1 MPARLSPRY
10 TVGMPRWTY
19 VGRFAIGGL
28 TEPDGVGE
36 HWWTPEQSLEKHWS
50 SRPAQA
56 HRIPI
61 ERTRADAE
69 RTANERSCVDWIR
82 ALLETS
88 PMTTLFLVIA
98 AGYLVGE
105 VNFKG
110 FALGS
115 GAVLFVGLAC
125 GAFAPKAAPPGML
138 GTLGLLLFLYC
149 VGIQYGGEWYRG
161 LTSPS
166 GLRAN
171 AVALCGLAAAA
182 AAALAMQRTGAAG
195 LPESLGMFAG
205 ATTSTPALQAVLDAL
220 GNQDAAVGYSLAY
233 PLGVAGPILC
243 MYVYLAIFK
252 PKIAAPA
259 DRLMK
264 PVEVRVRSAL
274 IGRRF
279 VDLQQSL
286 PKGVLAVA
294 IRSGGQNRVPDPTD
308 IVQAGD
314 VVLLVGGDPAAI
326 GQALELVGEA
336 AIVVD
341 RTALDYIR
349 VFASRGSVVGMPLGG
364 LKLPGGFAYSYIH
377 VRRGDVD
384 LLPDDDL
391 VLEFGDRVG
400 VLCHRANF
408 DAVRRF
414 FGDSIKGVAD
424 FSYISLGVGVAMGL
438 LLGLIPLPVPGV
450 GRITLGL
457 AGVLLVALGLGHIRR
472 TGGIVWTLPLSANMV
487 LRNFGLT
494 VFLAQVGIASGPQ
507 FAATVAESGFT
518 LVLLG
523 AVIMLALVVVT
534 IIAGRLLAIPADDL
548 FGIISGVTGN
558 PAILVYANRAVP
570 TERPDIGYAMVF
582 PTLTVSKILF
592 VQIAAAVLGS

>member
-1 MPARLSPRY
+1 MDWL
-10 TVGMPRWTY
+10 
-19 VGRFAIGGL
+19 
-28 TEPDGVGE
+28 
-36 HWWTPEQSLEKHWS
+36 
-50 SRPAQA
+50 
-56 HRIPI
+56 
-61 ERTRADAE
+61 RT
-69 RTANERSCVDWIR
+69 
-82 ALLETS
+82 LLETS

-115 GAVLFVGLAC
+115 GAVLFVGLAA

-149 VGIQYGGEWYRG
+149 VGILYGGEWYRG

-171 AVALCGLAAAA
+171 AVALCGLAASAA
-182 AAALAMQRTGAAG
+182 VALAIHRTGAAG

-220 GNQDAAVGYSLAY
+220 GSQDAAVGYSLAY
-233 PLGVAGPILC
+233 PVGVAGPILC

-252 PKIAAPA
+252 PKIAAPV

-264 PVEVRVRSAL
+264 PVEVRVRNATF

-286 PKGVLAVA
+286 PKGVQAVA
-294 IRSGGQNRVPDPTD
+294 IRSGGQNRVPDSTTML
-308 IVQAGD
+308 QADD
-314 VVLLVGGDPAAI
+314 VLLLVGSDQAAL

-336 AIVVD
+336 AASIAAD

-349 VFASRGSVVGMPLGG
+349 VFASKGSVVGMPLGS
-364 LKLPGGFAYSYIH
+364 LKLPGGFAYRYIH

-384 LLPDDDL
+384 LLPDNDL

-400 VLCHRANF
+400 VLCNRADF

-424 FSYISLGVGVAMGL
+424 FSYISLGVGAAMGL
-438 LLGLIPLPVPGV
+438 LVGMIPLPIPGV

-457 AGVLLVALGLGHIRR
+457 AGVLLVALVLGHIRR
-472 TGGIVWTLPLSANMV
+472 TGIVWTLPLSANMV

-494 VFLAQVGIASGPQ
+494 VFLAQVGISSGPQ

-518 LVLLG
+518 LLLLG
-523 AVIMLALVVVT
+523 AIIMLALIVVT
-534 IIAGRLLAIPADDL
+534 MIAGRLLGIAADDL
-548 FGIISGVTGN
+548 FGIVSGVTGN

-582 PTLTVSKILF
+582 PTVTVAKILF

>member
-1 MPARLSPRY
+1 M
-10 TVGMPRWTY
+10 
-19 VGRFAIGGL
+19 
-28 TEPDGVGE
+28 
-36 HWWTPEQSLEKHWS
+36 
-50 SRPAQA
+50 
-56 HRIPI
+56 
-61 ERTRADAE
+61 
-69 RTANERSCVDWIR
+69 DWIR
-82 ALLETS
+82 TLLETS
-88 PMTTLFLVIA
+88 PLTTLFLVIA

-105 VNFKG
+105 INLRG

-125 GAFAPKAAPPGML
+125 GAFAPKSAPPGML
-138 GTLGLLLFLYC
+138 GTFGLLLFLYC

-161 LTSPS
+161 LTSPA

-171 AVALCGLAAAA
+171 GAALCGLAAAA
-182 AAALAMQRTGAAG
+182 VVALAIQRTGAAG

-205 ATTSTPALQAVLDAL
+205 ASTSTPTLQAVLDAL
-220 GNQDAAVGYSLAY
+220 GSQDAAVGYSLAY

-259 DRLMK
+259 DRLIK
-264 PVEVRVRSAL
+264 PVEGRVRNATL

-279 VDLQQSL
+279 VDLYQSL
-286 PKGVLAVA
+286 PKGVRAVA
-294 IRSGGQNRVPDPTD
+294 IRSGGQNRVPEPTTILQTD
-308 IVQAGD
+308 D
-314 VVLLVGGDPAAI
+314 VLLLVGSDPAALR
-326 GQALELVGEA
+326 QAVELVGEA
-336 AIVVD
+336 AAASMTVD

-349 VFASRGSVVGMPLGG
+349 VFASKASVVGMPLGS

-391 VLEFGDRVG
+391 VLEYGDRVG
-400 VLCHRANF
+400 VLCHRADF

-424 FSYISLGVGVAMGL
+424 FSYISLGVGAAMGL
-438 LLGLIPLPVPGV
+438 LVGLVPLPIPGV
-450 GRITLGL
+450 GRVTLGL

-472 TGGIVWTLPLSANMV
+472 TGIVWTLPLSANTV

-507 FAATVAESGFT
+507 FAATVAESGVT
-518 LVLLG
+518 LLLLG

-534 IIAGRLLAIPADDL
+534 MIAGRLLAIPTDDL
-548 FGIISGVTGN
+548 FGIVSGVTGN

-570 TERPDIGYAMVF
+570 TERPDVGYAMVF
-582 PTLTVSKILF
+582 PTLTVAKILF
-592 VQIAAAVLGS
+592 VQIAAAVLGR

>member
-1 MPARLSPRY
+1 
-10 TVGMPRWTY
+10 
-19 VGRFAIGGL
+19 
-28 TEPDGVGE
+28 
-36 HWWTPEQSLEKHWS
+36 
-50 SRPAQA
+50 
-56 HRIPI
+56 
-61 ERTRADAE
+61 
-69 RTANERSCVDWIR
+69 VDWLR
-82 ALLETS
+82 TLLETS

-125 GAFAPKAAPPGML
+125 GALAPGAAPPAML

-171 AVALCGLAAAA
+171 AAAFCGLFAAAA
-182 AAALAMQRTGAAG
+182 VALAIQRMGAAG
-195 LPESLGMFAG
+195 LPETLGMFAG

-220 GNQDAAVGYSLAY
+220 GNQEAAVGYSLAY

-252 PKIAAPA
+252 PKIAPPA
-259 DRLMK
+259 DRLLK
-264 PVEVRVRSAL
+264 PVGVRVHNKAL
-274 IGRRF
+274 VERPF
-279 VDLQQSL
+279 VELQQGL
-286 PKGVLAVA
+286 PKGVRAVA
-294 IRSGGQNRVPDPTD
+294 IRSGGQNRVPDPTT
-308 IVQAGD
+308 IVQAD
-314 VVLLVGGDPAAI
+314 DEVLLMGSDPAAI
-326 GQALELVGEA
+326 GRALESIGEA
-336 AIVVD
+336 AASIAVD
-341 RTALDYIR
+341 RATLDYVR
-349 VFASRGSVVGMPLGG
+349 VFASRGGIVGMPLGRV
-364 LKLPGGFAYSYIH
+364 KLPGGFAYSYVH

-384 LLPDDDL
+384 LLPDDEL

-400 VLCHRANF
+400 VLCHRADF
-408 DAVRRF
+408 EAVRRF

-424 FSYISLGVGVAMGL
+424 FSYISLGVGAAMGL
-438 LLGLIPLPVPGV
+438 LVGMIPLPIPGI

-457 AGVLLVALGLGHIRR
+457 AGVLLVALWLGHVRR
-472 TGGIVWTLPLSANMV
+472 TGIVWTLPLSANMV

-518 LVLLG
+518 LLLLG
-523 AVIMLALVVVT
+523 AVIMLALIVVT
-534 IIAGRLLAIPADDL
+534 MIAGRLLAIPADDL
-548 FGIISGVTGN
+548 FGIVSGVTGN

-570 TERPDIGYAMVF
+570 TERPDLGYAMVF
-582 PTLTVSKILF
+582 PTITVAKILF
-592 VQIAAAVLGS
+592 VQIAAAVLGR

>member
-1 MPARLSPRY
+1 
-10 TVGMPRWTY
+10 
-19 VGRFAIGGL
+19 
-28 TEPDGVGE
+28 
-36 HWWTPEQSLEKHWS
+36 
-50 SRPAQA
+50 
-56 HRIPI
+56 
-61 ERTRADAE
+61 
-69 RTANERSCVDWIR
+69 
-82 ALLETS
+82 
-88 PMTTLFLVIA
+88 MTTLFLVIA

-105 VNFKG
+105 INIKG

-171 AVALCGLAAAA
+171 AAALCGLAAAA
-182 AAALAMQRTGAAG
+182 AVTLAIHRTGAAG

-205 ATTSTPALQAVLDAL
+205 ATTNTPTLQAVLDAL

-243 MYVYLAIFK
+243 MYVYLAIVK

-259 DRLMK
+259 NRLMK
-264 PVEVRVRSAL
+264 PVEVRVRNATL

-279 VDLQQSL
+279 VEFQQSL
-286 PKGVLAVA
+286 PNGVQAVA
-294 IRSGGQNRVPDPTD
+294 IRSGGQNRVPNPAT
-308 IVQAGD
+308 IVEADD
-314 VVLLVGGDPAAI
+314 VVLLVGTDPAAV
-326 GQALELVGEA
+326 GQAVDFAGEA
-336 AIVVD
+336 ASSIAVD
-341 RTALDYIR
+341 RTTLDYIR
-349 VFASRGSVVGMPLGG
+349 VFASRSAVVGMPLGS
-364 LKLPGGFAYSYIH
+364 LKLPGGFAYQYIH

-391 VLEFGDRVG
+391 GLEFGDRVG
-400 VLCHRANF
+400 VLCHRADF

-424 FSYISLGVGVAMGL
+424 FSYISLGVGAALGL
-438 LLGLIPLPVPGV
+438 LVGLIPLPIPGI

-457 AGVLLVALGLGHIRR
+457 AGVLLVALGLGHVRR
-472 TGGIVWTLPLSANMV
+472 TGIVWMLPLSANAV

-494 VFLAQVGIASGPQ
+494 VFLAQVGLASGPQ

-518 LVLLG
+518 LLLLG
-523 AVIMLALVVVT
+523 AIIMLVLVVVT
-534 IIAGRLLAIPADDL
+534 MIAGRLLAIPADDL
-548 FGIISGVTGN
+548 FGVISGVTGN
-558 PAILVYANRAVP
+558 PAILVYASRAVA

-582 PTLTVSKILF
+582 PTMTVMKILF
-592 VQIAAAVLGS
+592 VQVAAAVFGG